1 RADASILL
9 VESMVKVRALISTLK
24 SCVAV
29 GGGGLRTPPL
39 GMPIGVAAIACA
51 GKNFAPPPT
60 PSVSVLFTGLPT
72 LTFPP
77 RFARRWVRRMVPLGE
92 VGIGVLKEAV
102 GIVLLSMTSSPFSL
116 AGP

>member
-1 RADASILL
+1 
-9 VESMVKVRALISTLK
+9 
-24 SCVAV
+24 
-29 GGGGLRTPPL
+29 
-39 GMPIGVAAIACA
+39 MPIVVAAIACVEI
-51 GKNFAPPPT
+51 NSAPPLT
-60 PSVSVLFTGLPT
+60 SSVSLIFTGLSI
-72 LTFPP
+72 LTFAP